1 MGSHLLSKASINKN
15 KESQSDF
22 LLISS
27 KIWTF
32 CEP

>member
-1 MGSHLLSKASINKN
+1 MGINKN
-15 KESQSDF
+15 KESQADF

-32 CEP
+32 CES